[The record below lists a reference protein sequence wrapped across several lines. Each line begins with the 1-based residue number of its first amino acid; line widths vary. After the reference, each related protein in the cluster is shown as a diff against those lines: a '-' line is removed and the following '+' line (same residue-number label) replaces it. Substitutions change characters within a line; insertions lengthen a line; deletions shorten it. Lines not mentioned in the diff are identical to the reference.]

1 LRTKPFFKKSL
12 KYLLENIGIMAL
24 ITTADKNRLYLRIK
38 HLLGYP
44 KRPFELTDEM
54 MDSYL
59 EMAVEDYSALVNQ
72 WMIHQQWVG
81 LEGLN
86 KESGDFLAAFT
97 TKANSYMESFTY
109 AYSRQVGLG
118 TNAPAQY
125 GWELKRDFIVT
136 QEHTQHY
143 IIPKGREVNEV
154 LWETPPQI
162 DGGLVDPFALN
173 AWSAGMMGMSYL
185 GRPALYVQ
193 PTFSTLLS
201 AQDRRM
207 KQRVLQSILTYRITG
222 LQTGEKMLHLYPVP
236 NDRHEIAASW
246 GKHYAGRKVWYW
258 YYDTKDG
265 EGDRE
270 DCLLANSDIVR
281 LPSDPP
287 TETLKWGDMNDVA
300 RQQVRNLL
308 LANVKIV
315 IGGMRGFYSGELGVA
330 EKQLTMDYRHLLD
343 EGEKL
348 KTDTETLIKDQLDKL
363 SQDKLV
369 EERARIAENVNKER
383 GYQPPMYP
391 IIPI

>member
-1 LRTKPFFKKSL
+1 
-12 KYLLENIGIMAL
+12 MAL
-24 ITTADKNRLYLRIK
+24 ITVAEKNKLYLKVK
-38 HLLGYP
+38 HELGYP
-44 KRPFELTDEM
+44 LRPFEIIDEM

-59 EMAVEDYSALVNQ
+59 EMVVEDYSSLVNSWFIQ
-72 WMIHQQWVG
+72 QQWIG

-86 KESGDFLAAFT
+86 KESSDFLAAFT
-97 TKANSYMESFTY
+97 TKPNTYMESFTY
-109 AYSRQVGLG
+109 AYSRQIGMG
-118 TNAPAQY
+118 TNAPAAT
-125 GWELKRDFIVT
+125 GWELKRDFIITV
-136 QEHTQHY
+136 ENTQHY
-143 IIPKGREVNEV
+143 IIPAGREVNEV

-222 LQTGEKMLHLYPVP
+222 LATGEKMLHLYPLP

-258 YYDTKDG
+258 YYDTNGGNERDK
-265 EGDRE
+265 
-270 DCLLANSDIVR
+270 CLEENNDIVK
-281 LPSDPP
+281 LPSDAP
-287 TETLKWGDMNDVA
+287 TSVLEWSKLNDVA
-300 RQQVRNLL
+300 HQQIRNFLI
-308 LANVKIV
+308 AKVKIV
-315 IGGMRGFYSGELGVA
+315 IGGIRGFYTGELGVT

-343 EGEKL
+343 EGTKL
-348 KTDTETLIKDQLDKL
+348 KEDTEKILLDQLDKI
-363 SQDKLV
+363 SQVNLTD
-369 EERARIAENVNKER
+369 ERAKIAEAVNRER
-383 GYQPPMYP
+383 TFQPAMYP